1 MSSDCTGSG
10 DSAQQNGING
20 GNATNS
26 SPKKKYTL
34 SADAPVFVPK
44 YAMQQ
49 QYYQPPQSTDFAH
62 DAYASQA
69 QNYNYNPLAN
79 IPSSNNSGVTTSG
92 TDNPVDMFRNA
103 VITLTT
109 KGNVEEYMKPIVDNL
124 KRGVTDMAVLNEIIE
139 ILFEHSINEVNFS
152 YTGAQIC
159 KYLSNELKSHHVFNN
174 FRGLFLNRCKS
185 AYDNRDA
192 MIADP
197 ATFPQIT
204 NLAMLIGQLFLVLE
218 VDVDGQLQKL
228 GFLRQAISNLL
239 LSLLS
244 NPDDERVKCAAQ
256 LLKLTGF
263 EITKNA
269 HLPGEFEEVYNIIR
283 SLEKHPSLNRTSH
296 CLINS
301 VLSRLEYNW
310 GVEQVS

>member
-10 DSAQQNGING
+10 DAQQNGING
-20 GNATNS
+20 GNADS

-44 YAMQQ
+44 FAMQQ
-49 QYYQPPQSTDFAH
+49 QYYQPPPTTNFVQEGFAPQAPTNDYNRLVTIPAST
-62 DAYASQA
+62 
-69 QNYNYNPLAN
+69 
-79 IPSSNNSGVTTSG
+79 NSGLTTSG

-109 KGNVEEYMKPIVDNL
+109 KGNVEEYIKPIVDIL

-139 ILFEHSINEVNFS
+139 ILYEHSINEVNFG

-159 KYLSNELKSHHVFNN
+159 KYLSNELKSHHVFNQ
-174 FRGLFLNRCKS
+174 FRGLFLTRCKS

-197 ATFPQIT
+197 TTFPQIT

-218 VDVDGQLQKL
+218 VEADGQLQKL
-228 GFLRQAISNLL
+228 GFLRQAISHLL

-283 SLEKHPSLNRTSH
+283 SLEKHPALNRTSH

-310 GVEQVS
+310 GVEPTS

>member
-1 MSSDCTGSG
+1 M
-10 DSAQQNGING
+10 
-20 GNATNS
+20 
-26 SPKKKYTL
+26 

-44 YAMQQ
+44 FAMQQ
-49 QYYQPPQSTDFAH
+49 QYYQPPPTTNFVQEGYAPQAPANDYNRLVTIPAST
-62 DAYASQA
+62 
-69 QNYNYNPLAN
+69 
-79 IPSSNNSGVTTSG
+79 NSGLTTSG

-109 KGNVEEYMKPIVDNL
+109 KGNVEEYIKPIVDIL

-139 ILFEHSINEVNFS
+139 ILYEHSINEVNFG

-159 KYLSNELKSHHVFNN
+159 KYLSNELKSHHVFNQ
-174 FRGLFLNRCKS
+174 FRGLFLTRCKS

-218 VDVDGQLQKL
+218 VEADGQLQKL
-228 GFLRQAISNLL
+228 GFLRQAISHLL

-283 SLEKHPSLNRTSH
+283 SLEKHPALNRTSH

-310 GVEQVS
+310 GVEPTS

>member
-10 DSAQQNGING
+10 DAQQNGING
-20 GNATNS
+20 GNADS

-44 YAMQQ
+44 FAMQQ
-49 QYYQPPQSTDFAH
+49 QYYQPPPTTNFVQEGYAPQAPANDYNRLVTIPAST
-62 DAYASQA
+62 
-69 QNYNYNPLAN
+69 
-79 IPSSNNSGVTTSG
+79 NSGLTTSG

-109 KGNVEEYMKPIVDNL
+109 KGNVEEYIKPIVDIL

-139 ILFEHSINEVNFS
+139 ILYEHSINEVNFG

-159 KYLSNELKSHHVFNN
+159 KYLSNELKSHHVFNQ
-174 FRGLFLNRCKS
+174 FRGLFLTRCKS

-218 VDVDGQLQKL
+218 VEADGQLQKL
-228 GFLRQAISNLL
+228 GFLRQAISHLL

-269 HLPGEFEEVYNIIR
+269 HLPGEFDEVYNIIR
-283 SLEKHPSLNRTSH
+283 SLEKHPALNRTSH

-310 GVEQVS
+310 GVEPTS

>member
-10 DSAQQNGING
+10 DAQQNGING
-20 GNATNS
+20 GNADS

-44 YAMQQ
+44 FAMQQ
-49 QYYQPPQSTDFAH
+49 QYYQPPPTTNFVQEGYAPQAPANDYNRLVTIPAST
-62 DAYASQA
+62 
-69 QNYNYNPLAN
+69 
-79 IPSSNNSGVTTSG
+79 NSGLTTSG

-109 KGNVEEYMKPIVDNL
+109 KGNVEEYIKPIVDIL

-139 ILFEHSINEVNFS
+139 ILYEHSINEVNFG

-159 KYLSNELKSHHVFNN
+159 KYLSNELKSHHVFNQ
-174 FRGLFLNRCKS
+174 FRGLFLTRCKS

-218 VDVDGQLQKL
+218 VEADGQLQKL
-228 GFLRQAISNLL
+228 GFLRQAISHLL

-283 SLEKHPSLNRTSH
+283 SLEKHPALNRTSH

-310 GVEQVS
+310 GVEPTS